1 MRYVRRLLRLIRN
14 SRDMEQSFGNE
25 MDEFIT
31 LDWRRSIDTDK
42 KKSKEK
48 NLSNRI
54 IVESANL
61 NYLNSDVFC
70 AKNI

>member
-1 MRYVRRLLRLIRN
+1 MAAQSVQSLLMRYVRRLLRLIHN

-31 LDWRRSIDTDK
+31 LDWRHSIDTDK
-42 KKSKEK
+42 KKSKAK

-54 IVESANL
+54 IV
-61 NYLNSDVFC
+61 
-70 AKNI
+70 